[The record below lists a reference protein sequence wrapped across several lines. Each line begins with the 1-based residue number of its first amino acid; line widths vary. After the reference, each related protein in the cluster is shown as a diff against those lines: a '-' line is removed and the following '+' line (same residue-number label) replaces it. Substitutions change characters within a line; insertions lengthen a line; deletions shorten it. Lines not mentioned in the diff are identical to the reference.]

1 MHAHADRS
9 TMAGPTAL
17 TASVDL
23 KIECRLAMAGV
34 RSVNV
39 CEVFVIGASRMI
51 GTVLSVTG
59 TSSIIGIAVFMA
71 AITVPRV
78 FKEQVTIVIKVIEV
92 QW

>member
-1 MHAHADRS
+1 MHAHASGS
-9 TMAGPTAL
+9 TMAGSIAL

-23 KIECRLAMAGV
+23 KTGRRLTMAGA

-59 TSSIIGIAVFMA
+59 TSSIIGSAVSMA
-71 AITVPRV
+71 AITVSQV
-78 FKEQVTIVIKVIEV
+78 FKE
-92 QW
+92 